1 MLNTKI
7 IAFKLAKHMVEAN
20 LQDVITS

>member
-1 MLNTKI
+1 MLNSQI

-20 LQDVITS
+20 LQDVITG